1 MTEWFFIGLFLGIS
15 SEEMLK
21 STTSSM
27 RKDIIHKWLEMGQES
42 CSWQKLVEAL
52 VGAKQSEI
60 AGKIAAKYGDC

>member
-1 MTEWFFIGLFLGIS
+1 MTEWFFIGLFLGIP

-21 STTSSM
+21 CTT

-60 AGKIAAKYGDC
+60 AGNIAAKCGDC